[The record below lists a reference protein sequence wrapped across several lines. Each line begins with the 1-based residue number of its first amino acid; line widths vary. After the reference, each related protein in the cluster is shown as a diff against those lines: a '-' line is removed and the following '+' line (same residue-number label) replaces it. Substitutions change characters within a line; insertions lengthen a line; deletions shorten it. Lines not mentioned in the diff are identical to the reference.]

1 MYCDKNSYETMPAQP
16 IHIALYLTELL
27 DKGATY
33 SVISSSV
40 YSIKWTH
47 SINGHIDPTENGFVT
62 NLLESAKRTRSMN
75 VTKKDVVTSDM
86 LVELCSSDAEN
97 NSDILHVRD
106 LAMILIAYSGF
117 LRYDELRNLKCCNVK
132 FFEEHIS
139 LKIESSKTDQYR
151 SGNEVL
157 IAKGE
162 SEACP
167 YNMLQK
173 YVTLANID
181 LTSNEYLFKP
191 AYRSGKVCKLI
202 KKNKPLSYTRAK
214 ECLVGKLKTVN
225 PKLNLG
231 LHSLRVGGA
240 TSAARAGVN
249 ERCLKRHG
257 RWRRDISKDGYI
269 EDSVES
275 RLLIS
280 KMLHL

>member
-1 MYCDKNSYETMPAQP
+1 
-16 IHIALYLTELL
+16 
-27 DKGATY
+27 
-33 SVISSSV
+33 
-40 YSIKWTH
+40 
-47 SINGHIDPTENGFVT
+47 
-62 NLLESAKRTRSMN
+62 
-75 VTKKDVVTSDM
+75 
-86 LVELCSSDAEN
+86 
-97 NSDILHVRD
+97 
-106 LAMILIAYSGF
+106 MILIAYSGS

-151 SGNEVL
+151 SGNDVL

-173 YVTLANID
+173 CVTLANID

-191 AYRSGKVCKLI
+191 AYRSGKVCKLL

-214 ECLVGKLKTVN
+214 ECLVGKLKKCKSKN
-225 PKLNLG
+225 RPG
-231 LHSLRVGGA
+231 IAGGA

-249 ERCLKRHG
+249 ERCLKRHV

-275 RLLIS
+275 RLHIS